1 MRQGCNIHRQKTS
14 PLDVVS
20 VDDEV
25 EVRIIGL
32 DIEHGRI
39 LLSMK

>member
-1 MRQGCNIHRQKTS
+1 M
-14 PLDVVS
+14 DVVS